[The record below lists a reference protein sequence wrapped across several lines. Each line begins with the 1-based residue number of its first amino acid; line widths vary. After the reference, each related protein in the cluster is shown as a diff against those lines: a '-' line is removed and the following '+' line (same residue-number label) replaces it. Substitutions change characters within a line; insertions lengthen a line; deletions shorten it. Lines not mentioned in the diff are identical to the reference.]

1 MSFSFKKIHYY
12 HIPADKSKIPEKNY
26 DYQEIGKWKPDPFIV
41 EGFFSWWTGQN
52 TPSLF
57 SSGVN
62 SITPELAGE

>member
-1 MSFSFKKIHYY
+1 M
-12 HIPADKSKIPEKNY
+12 
-26 DYQEIGKWKPDPFIV
+26 YQEIGKWRPDPFSV
-41 EGFFSWWTGQN
+41 EGFLSWWTGQN